1 MIFCDDICDD
11 HDMLFVSEGFGP
23 IELNNA
29 MVGGS
34 IPGMEDD
41 MDEYTEKYLRVCQ
54 WSWKCD
60 IIRQAARAS
69 SNSESWTF
77 KITPEYETHE

>member
-1 MIFCDDICDD
+1 MMTVTSMIFCDD

-54 WSWKCD
+54 
-60 IIRQAARAS
+60 
-69 SNSESWTF
+69 
-77 KITPEYETHE
+77 